1 MDLML
6 DTCGLLSLAG
16 LADKRLSGDVLN
28 RIKVA
33 ETVYISA
40 CSLFEIAIKHK
51 KKNLGLGI
59 FPDAR
64 QLWDKVIAEY
74 DLTELAI
81 SADVFFK
88 SVSLPDHH
96 ADPFDRIII
105 AQAATLKLTL
115 VTFDPLFENYGV
127 KVIA

>member
-1 MDLML
+1 MELML

-16 LADKRLSGDVLN
+16 LAEKRLSDDALN

-51 KKNLGLGI
+51 KKNLCLGI
-59 FPDAR
+59 FSDAR

-74 DLTELAI
+74 DLTELAV

-88 SVSLPDHH
+88 SVSLPNHH

-105 AQAATLKLTL
+105 SQAETLKLTL